1 MPLKV
6 QWLII
11 KLVYA
16 ALRQAAKR
24 VREVKK
30 GARADESEPSL
41 QDTVGILRARIVE
54 LETENTTLRKQLEA
68 LTA

>member
-11 KLVYA
+11 KLVYT

-24 VREVKK
+24 CT
-30 GARADESEPSL
+30 
-41 QDTVGILRARIVE
+41 Q
-54 LETENTTLRKQLEA
+54 
-68 LTA
+68 

>member
-24 VREVKK
+24 YALW
-30 GARADESEPSL
+30 GEP
-41 QDTVGILRARIVE
+41 
-54 LETENTTLRKQLEA
+54 A
-68 LTA
+68 LANI